1 MMQIKNK
8 IALRYIFSNKK
19 SSFIGIIS
27 LISFIGITLG
37 VATVII
43 VMAIFQGFQ
52 DLHKSK
58 IITLDPHIRIQPKNS
73 KWFDENIN
81 TLEILK
87 NLEKESYIKEI
98 AINSMAKVVL
108 IKDGFIQPT
117 VLNSYLNTNIEIFS
131 NLKDNKVMGSFDIFH
146 NDNIPRIIMGANLS
160 HKLNAK
166 IGDTINIMSAELIER
181 SIKYY
186 TTNNGSIAIISG
198 LYHTNIENYDE
209 MTILSND
216 LLIKDIFE
224 GNYKFNS
231 FDIRLKNIDM
241 IDNFQK
247 YKEEINNLLDKM
259 DNKYI
264 KNSESNE
271 TNKNLK
277 FNVVSWYDLNSDI
290 FRIMK
295 FERFASF
302 TIVSLIILI
311 ASFNIFASLGMSVVE
326 KGRDISILKAL
337 GADDKTISSIFK
349 TSGLII
355 GTSASVFGVILGLG
369 FCYLNLTYK
378 ILKIDGQN
386 FIIDHIPMKIIYSEV
401 FFLFLFSILLSYLA
415 AIIPSKKAIETNI
428 IEKLKSE

>member
-1 MMQIKNK
+1 MQIKNK

-87 NLEKESYIKEI
+87 NLNKHSYIKEI

-108 IKDGFIQPT
+108 IKDGFILPT
-117 VLNSYLNTNIEIFS
+117 VLNSYLDTNIEIFK
-131 NLKDNKVMGSFDIFH
+131 NLKNNKVMGNFNFYIN
-146 NDNIPRIIMGANLS
+146 NDNIPRVIMGANLA

-166 IGDTINIMSAELIER
+166 IGDTVNIMSAELIER

-247 YKEEINNLLDKM
+247 YKDDITILLDKM

-264 KNSESNE
+264 EKLS
-271 TNKNLK
+271 TNKSLK

-311 ASFNIFASLGMSVVE
+311 SSFNIFASLGMSVVE

-337 GADDKTISSIFK
+337 GADDRTISSIFK

-355 GTSASVFGVILGLG
+355 GTSASIFGVILGLG

-386 FIIDHIPMKIIYSEV
+386 FIIDYIPMKIIYSEV
-401 FFLFLFSILLSYLA
+401 LFLFMFSILLSYLA
-415 AIIPSKKAIETNI
+415 SIIPSKKAIETNI

>member
-1 MMQIKNK
+1 MQIKNK

-52 DLHKSK
+52 DLHKTK

-87 NLEKESYIKEI
+87 NLNKQSYIKEI

-108 IKDGFIQPT
+108 IKDGFILPT
-117 VLNSYLNTNIEIFS
+117 VLNSYLDTNIEIFK
-131 NLKDNKVMGSFDIFH
+131 NLKNNKVMGSFNFYIN
-146 NDNIPRIIMGANLS
+146 NDNIPRVIMGANLA

-166 IGDTINIMSAELIER
+166 IGDTVNIMSAELIER

-247 YKEEINNLLDKM
+247 YKDDITILLDKM

-264 KNSESNE
+264 EKLS
-271 TNKNLK
+271 TNKSLK

-311 ASFNIFASLGMSVVE
+311 SSFNIFASLGMSVVE

-337 GADDKTISSIFK
+337 GADDRTISSIFK

-355 GTSASVFGVILGLG
+355 GTSASIFGVILGLG

-386 FIIDHIPMKIIYSEV
+386 FIIDYIPMKIIYSEV
-401 FFLFLFSILLSYLA
+401 LFLFMFSILLSYLA
-415 AIIPSKKAIETNI
+415 SIIPSKKAIETNI

>member
-1 MMQIKNK
+1 MKIKNK

-43 VMAIFQGFQ
+43 VMSIFQGFQ

-87 NLEKESYIKEI
+87 NLKKQNYIKEI
-98 AINSMAKVVL
+98 AINSIAKVVL

-117 VLNSYLNTNIEIFS
+117 VLNSYLDTNIEIFR
-131 NLKDNKVMGSFDIFH
+131 NLKNNKVMGNFNLYS
-146 NDNIPRIIMGANLS
+146 NYDNIPRIIMGANLA

-166 IGDTINIMSAELIER
+166 IGDTVNIMSAELIER
-181 SIKYY
+181 SIKYF
-186 TTNNGSIAIISG
+186 TTSNGSFAVISG

-241 IDNFQK
+241 IDDFQK
-247 YKEEINNLLDKM
+247 YKEEIKELLDKM
-259 DNKYI
+259 KYKYI
-264 KNSESNE
+264 INT
-271 TNKNLK
+271 TNNKSLK
-277 FNVVSWYDLNSDI
+277 FSIVSWYDLNSDI

-337 GADDKTISSIFK
+337 GSDDSTISSIFK

-355 GTSASVFGVILGLG
+355 GTSASVFGVIIGLG
-369 FCYLNLTYK
+369 FCYLNITYK

-401 FFLFLFSILLSYLA
+401 FLLFIFSILLSYLA
-415 AIIPSKKAIETNI
+415 SIIPSKKAIETNI

>member
-1 MMQIKNK
+1 MQIKNK

-87 NLEKESYIKEI
+87 NLNKQSYIKEI

-108 IKDGFIQPT
+108 IKDGFILPT
-117 VLNSYLNTNIEIFS
+117 VLNSYLDTNIEIFK
-131 NLKDNKVMGSFDIFH
+131 NLKNNKVMGSFNFYIN
-146 NDNIPRIIMGANLS
+146 NDNIPRVIMGANLA

-166 IGDTINIMSAELIER
+166 IGDTVNIMSAELIER

-247 YKEEINNLLDKM
+247 YKDDITILLDKM

-264 KNSESNE
+264 EKLS
-271 TNKNLK
+271 TNKSLK

-311 ASFNIFASLGMSVVE
+311 SSFNIFASLGMSVVE

-337 GADDKTISSIFK
+337 GADDRTISSIFK

-355 GTSASVFGVILGLG
+355 GTSASIFGVILGLG

-386 FIIDHIPMKIIYSEV
+386 FIIDYIPMKIIYSEV
-401 FFLFLFSILLSYLA
+401 LFLFMFSILLSYLA
-415 AIIPSKKAIETNI
+415 SIIPSKKAIETNI

>member
-1 MMQIKNK
+1 MQIKNK

-87 NLEKESYIKEI
+87 NLNKQSYIKEI

-108 IKDGFIQPT
+108 IKDGFILPT
-117 VLNSYLNTNIEIFS
+117 VLNSYLDTNIEIFK
-131 NLKDNKVMGSFDIFH
+131 NLKNNKVMGSFNFYIN
-146 NDNIPRIIMGANLS
+146 NDNIPRVIMGANLA

-166 IGDTINIMSAELIER
+166 IGDTVNIMSAELIER

-247 YKEEINNLLDKM
+247 YKDDITILLDKM

-264 KNSESNE
+264 EKLS
-271 TNKNLK
+271 TNKSLK

-311 ASFNIFASLGMSVVE
+311 SSFNIFASLGMSVVE

-337 GADDKTISSIFK
+337 GADDRTISSIFK

-355 GTSASVFGVILGLG
+355 GTSASIFGVILGLG

-386 FIIDHIPMKIIYSEV
+386 FIIDYIPMKIIYSEV
-401 FFLFLFSILLSYLA
+401 LFLFMFSILLSYLA
-415 AIIPSKKAIETNI
+415 LIISSKKAIETNI
-428 IEKLKSE
+428 IDKLKSE